1 MIKSPLVMLGLAAVM
16 FPPVA
21 TAPAVSVAQKHVIAV
36 DTYAV
41 VDARLAAQGL
51 EPVECGGGGACLP
64 RSLEQMGDESLLRAR
79 LAEFLLTQRKTVLEN
94 TLFTGQLR
102 NDDGVPHATVEGY
115 LEHISNPATHLGE
128 FEISMIAEMTN
139 KNISVMSIDEAH
151 DKFFSGGIGA
161 TVTICV
167 VYYPEGQYG
176 DKSAG
181 HYRGYREMAPWLQ
194 VPTKKQKQK
203 PSGNVCHA
211 EKLAPDHNYAELL
224 LAWKAN
230 VELNRVSE
238 QAAAAQS
245 RCFGHADSFGLLG
258 GVFGNESD
266 STMQV
271 DAPAHNPFFDQLHG
285 VTTAPA
291 PSAPLVAPAHGAP
304 HGQPHGAPDCA
315 SGSGSDVP
323 VYPAPD
329 ASDLSDAT
337 ADDKKRK
344 AAAAKALA
352 LKKRRAKA
360 ALGLKQA
367 AEKDKEEFEKQYVV
381 LGAMENG
388 DIDGKKSSFST
399 EPGGIGLAYV
409 KEETIEAS
417 DSTSDIEDKEGGD
430 DEDNDEGFSDPWE
443 CAFVGGT
450 AASPAVSQGNGTHG
464 DKSTA
469 WQSEFVR
476 SHE

>member
-1 MIKSPLVMLGLAAVM
+1 MIKSPLVMLGLAAAM

-21 TAPAVSVAQKHVIAV
+21 SGQDAPVAQHVIAV
-36 DTYAV
+36 RTYAV
-41 VDARLAAQGL
+41 VDARLAAQGRQ
-51 EPVECGGGGACLP
+51 PVECGGGGACLP
-64 RSLEQMGDESLLRAR
+64 RSLEHMGDESLLRER
-79 LAEFLLTQRKTVLEN
+79 LPEFLLTQWKTVLEK
-94 TLFTGQLR
+94 TLQTGRLR

-115 LEHISNPATHLGE
+115 LGYISNPATHLGE
-128 FEISMIAEMTN
+128 FEISMIAQMLNT
-139 KNISVMSIDEAH
+139 NISVMSVDEAH
-151 DKFFSGGIGA
+151 DKFFSGGNGA

-176 DKSAG
+176 DNSAG
-181 HYRGYREMAPWLQ
+181 HYRGYREMAPWLR
-194 VPTKKQKQK
+194 VATKKQKQK
-203 PSGNVCHA
+203 PSGNMGHA
-211 EKLAPDHNYAELL
+211 EKLAAADHNYAELL
-224 LAWKAN
+224 VGWKAD
-230 VELNRVSE
+230 VESNRVLE

-245 RCFGHADSFGLLG
+245 RRCFGHADSFGLRG
-258 GVFGNESD
+258 GVFRG
-266 STMQV
+266 MQV
-271 DAPAHNPFFDQLHG
+271 DG

-291 PSAPLVAPAHGAP
+291 PSAPLVAPARGAP
-304 HGQPHGAPDCA
+304 PGQPYGAPDCA

-329 ASDLSDAT
+329 ASDLCDAT

-344 AAAAKALA
+344 AAAANLA
-352 LKKRRAKA
+352 RKKRRAKA
-360 ALGLKQA
+360 ALGEKQA
-367 AEKDKEEFEKQYVV
+367 AEKDKEEYEKQFVV

-388 DIDGKKSSFST
+388 DIDGNKGSFST